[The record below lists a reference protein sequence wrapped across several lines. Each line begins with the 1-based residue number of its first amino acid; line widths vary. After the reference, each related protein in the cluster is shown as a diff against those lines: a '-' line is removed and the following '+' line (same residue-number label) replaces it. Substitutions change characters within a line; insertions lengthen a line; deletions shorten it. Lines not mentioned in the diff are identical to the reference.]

1 MIGTDMPGGGQYLAG
16 WANINVPFF
25 VKPEAIVP
33 LNSEAGHGVGGRAQL
48 LLFLDDLI
56 PSLFRKPLLSR

>member
-25 VKPEAIVP
+25 VKPEIFAREGAI
-33 LNSEAGHGVGGRAQL
+33 LAL
-48 LLFLDDLI
+48 
-56 PSLFRKPLLSR
+56 